1 MQELLE
7 KYWKWAAL
15 GALTLLAGFLAVCA
29 ARGFLAAAAAAA
41 NFTTG
46 LYAVFITLSLLYL

>member
-1 MQELLE
+1 MLLTA
-7 KYWKWAAL
+7 KK
-15 GALTLLAGFLAVCA
+15 
-29 ARGFLAAAAAAA
+29 AAAAAAA